1 MKQCKVICELPAVPP
16 GEIMFISAF
25 KADRLQVNLQLVVN
39 CLKLLEKKKGTGFN
53 LPTSPKPESRSKMGF
68 DNFMPPD
75 LPDVK
80 PQVSLSIDPCGSEEV
95 DFEDLNRRLEILKK
109 TTKFLGLGLSN

>member
-1 MKQCKVICELPAVPP
+1 
-16 GEIMFISAF
+16 
-25 KADRLQVNLQLVVN
+25 
-39 CLKLLEKKKGTGFN
+39 
-53 LPTSPKPESRSKMGF
+53 MGF